1 MRNKW
6 CKIGVFVLLVAWM
19 VINLNTSMRQKP
31 NDVILKMKNIEALA
45 SPESGDPYYPCV
57 KAHGFCFIRGIHFAN
72 VAFVD

>member
-45 SPESGDPYYPCV
+45 SPESGDSSFPCV
-57 KAHGFCFIRGIHFAN
+57 KAAGFCIKKGILIAGI
-72 VAFVD
+72 AFVD